1 MLISTA
7 LLLDSII
14 RNSVGMYSGKIA
26 VPPGGGGL
34 REKNEYNLSGCPNIL
49 TIRSIRGSLLPPQWV
64 LYNSIR
70 KIEQIHLSRSVLQG
84 SHC

>member
-1 MLISTA
+1 MIY
-7 LLLDSII
+7 DI
-14 RNSVGMYSGKIA
+14 MYQYLNNKI
-26 VPPGGGGL
+26 
-34 REKNEYNLSGCPNIL
+34 YW
-49 TIRSIRGSLLPPQWV
+49 GSLLPPQWV